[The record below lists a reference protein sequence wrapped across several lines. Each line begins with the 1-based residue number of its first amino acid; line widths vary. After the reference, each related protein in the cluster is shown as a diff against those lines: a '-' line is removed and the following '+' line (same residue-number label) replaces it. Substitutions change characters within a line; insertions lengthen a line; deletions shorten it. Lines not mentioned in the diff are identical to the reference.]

1 MSKNCNKYL
10 LACVELVHT
19 FVLLC
24 TKHSAHRLQNAHHKR
39 SHKQEREKRDKEGF
53 AATCE
58 LVVLMSFIRTR
69 PLVSNFLFQYPG
81 KCNPLI
87 YKVRKVV
94 PTIDDNRMLIEMN
107 VETKNHYYNSYGEPW
122 TQLCYS

>member
-1 MSKNCNKYL
+1 MHIINDPTNK
-10 LACVELVHT
+10 
-19 FVLLC
+19 
-24 TKHSAHRLQNAHHKR
+24 
-39 SHKQEREKRDKEGF
+39 REKRDKEGF

-94 PTIDDNRMLIEMN
+94 PTIDDNRILIEIN
-107 VETKNHYYNSYGEPW
+107 DETKNHYYNSHY
-122 TQLCYS
+122 

>member
-58 LVVLMSFIRTR
+58 
-69 PLVSNFLFQYPG
+69 YPG

-94 PTIDDNRMLIEMN
+94 QGIDDNIMLIDF
-107 VETKNHYYNSYGEPW
+107 
-122 TQLCYS
+122 